1 MYKKLLEQLR
11 IYQFLLLAALVWVY
25 CLYGQIDKLQREL
38 AQNHHQIT
46 EEIQLEE
53 IKYE

>member
-11 IYQFLLLAALVWVY
+11 IYQFLLVAALIWVY

-38 AQNHHQIT
+38 AQNHQIT